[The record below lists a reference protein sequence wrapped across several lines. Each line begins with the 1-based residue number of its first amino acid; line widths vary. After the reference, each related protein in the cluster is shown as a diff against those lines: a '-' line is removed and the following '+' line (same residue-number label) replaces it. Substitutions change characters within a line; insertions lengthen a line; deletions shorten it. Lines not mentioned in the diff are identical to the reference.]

1 MLTILKN
8 ETRDLHTATEN
19 ENLANKII
27 DKSIS
32 QEEFY
37 LLLVQNY
44 VAYALTESAIAE
56 HLEDFQP
63 EKAAVLQQDLK
74 NLGIQPPDLKNYTY
88 SFSFGNIAEAL
99 GAQYVV
105 EGSALGGMVIAKHL
119 KKCPPLQNIPAQ
131 NFFSGKRE
139 NLADWKKYQ
148 NKMEK
153 YSFTASE
160 KEQML
165 EKAKETFNFFR
176 KVFQDKNLKKYIP
189 TKRY

>member
-1 MLTILKN
+1 MLTTLKN

-32 QEEFY
+32 KEEFH
-37 LLLVQNY
+37 LLLLQNY
-44 VAYALTESAIAE
+44 VAYALTENAIADN
-56 HLEDFQP
+56 LDDFQP
-63 EKAAVLQQDLK
+63 EKAAVLQKDLK
-74 NLGIQPPDLKNYTY
+74 NLSIQSPNLNNYTY
-88 SFSFGNIAEAL
+88 SFSCKNSAEAL

-119 KKCPPLQNIPAQ
+119 KKCPPLANLPTQ

-139 NLADWKKYQ
+139 NLADWKKFQ
-148 NKMEK
+148 NKMEE
-153 YSFTASE
+153 YSFTASQ

-189 TKRY
+189 TKSF